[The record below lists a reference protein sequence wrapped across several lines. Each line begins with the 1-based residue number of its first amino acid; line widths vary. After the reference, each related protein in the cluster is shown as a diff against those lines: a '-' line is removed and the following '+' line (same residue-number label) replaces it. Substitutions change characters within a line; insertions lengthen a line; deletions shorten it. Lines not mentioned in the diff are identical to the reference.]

1 MSPAGIP
8 EPSERVAAESP
19 VAGMV
24 LTGGRSRRMGRD
36 KCAIVLDGRTLL
48 QRVVDALDG
57 AVDELLVVGSP
68 GRPPLE
74 VRSTR
79 PLRALA
85 DPEPHGGP
93 LVGIATGL
101 AATTAPVT
109 LIVAC
114 DLPYLAPPLLRLLAA
129 RAGAGAQLVVP
140 LRGGGATAALRR
152 VASGSARHSARPPR
166 GRRSGGR
173 RRPRRSPGRVVA
185 ARGLRRGGPR
195 RALVRQP
202 QHTRA
207 VGSGALCALI
217 LSRAGA
223 RLPHRH

>member
-19 VAGMV
+19 VAGIV

-140 LRGGGATAALRR
+140 LRGGEPQLLCAAWRR
-152 VASGSARHSARPPR
+152 EALDTVRDHLEAGDRA
-166 GRRSGGR
+166 
-173 RRPRRSPGRVVA
+173 VA
-185 ARGLRRGGPR
+185 AVLDDLQAELLPPEAYAAADPDGRSFVNLNTPEQLAAER
-195 RALVRQP
+195 
-202 QHTRA
+202 
-207 VGSGALCALI
+207 CA
-217 LSRAGA
+217 R
-223 RLPHRH
+223 

>member
-19 VAGMV
+19 VAGIV

-74 VRSTR
+74 VHSTR

-101 AATTAPVT
+101 AATTAPVAV
-109 LIVAC
+109 IVAC

-129 RAGAGAQLVVP
+129 RAGAGARLVVP
-140 LRGGGATAALRR
+140 LRGGEPQLLCAAWRR
-152 VASGSARHSARPPR
+152 EALDTVRDHLEAGDRAVAGVLDDLDAELLPPEAYAAADPDGRSFVNLNTPEQLAAERSAR
-166 GRRSGGR
+166 
-173 RRPRRSPGRVVA
+173 
-185 ARGLRRGGPR
+185 
-195 RALVRQP
+195 
-202 QHTRA
+202 
-207 VGSGALCALI
+207 
-217 LSRAGA
+217 
-223 RLPHRH
+223 

>member
-1 MSPAGIP
+1 MAGI
-8 EPSERVAAESP
+8 
-19 VAGMV
+19 V

-68 GRPPLE
+68 GRSPLE
-74 VRSTR
+74 VHSTR

-101 AATTAPVT
+101 AATTAPVAV
-109 LIVAC
+109 IVAC

-129 RAGAGAQLVVP
+129 RAGAGARLVVP
-140 LRGGGATAALRR
+140 LRGGEPQLLCAAWRR
-152 VASGSARHSARPPR
+152 EALDTVRDHLEDAGDRAVAGVLDDLDAELLPPEAYAAADPDGRSFVNLNTPEQLAAERSAR
-166 GRRSGGR
+166 
-173 RRPRRSPGRVVA
+173 
-185 ARGLRRGGPR
+185 
-195 RALVRQP
+195 
-202 QHTRA
+202 
-207 VGSGALCALI
+207 
-217 LSRAGA
+217 
-223 RLPHRH
+223 